1 MSSGDLVG
9 GAGKNSVIT
18 IAAGSTYT
26 ANQTTNNSIASDVID
41 IDGTVIVE
49 ADKTLNI
56 SGFYENGLN
65 TANKYHENLTTV
77 GSTAVFKNSGTINIY
92 GKVMAEDGAVFTG
105 TGANSKIVVDAS
117 KGVSDLDS
125 LLAPENQVENA
136 DLGVLGM
143 SSAQL
148 KSYLAADKVLNN
160 TNNDRAGQ
168 LVLQSG
174 AALEL
179 TDTGNVDIATTFN
192 FTSGSAV
199 AGQIKVDADST
210 NGGSIIRG
218 NEITVSRQLASNA
231 VTAGNITAAT
241 TYDGLTAT
249 GMTGIQIEA
258 NTLHLGAS
266 DLSSAK
272 SEDILFDKATAKNVI
287 NYGLHNDTKE
297 DGIKN
302 DGFHL
307 VSDVYGDNYMVTTD
321 QDTGLDYYTAL
332 DGDINGDVTITNDD
346 SSHSGSLTIQNGNW
360 VAHGNVTL
368 NKSGSLTVGGDD
380 GIEETGTGNVA
391 TTISPDA
398 TLAFDNDLVVDL
410 SASADTKI
418 TAEGAQTERYDFDY
432 AAETIGDDRLAQ
444 IDLRNGLTIIGQQ
457 TDGKFQGKTTI
468 TATSGGVILLDSA
481 DLNTILTQNDAN
493 GTNSGSGAI
502 FVANSG
508 GAFIVTGDIN
518 ADFNDFNDG
527 TSTVNG
533 ITLNNNG
540 YLVADSITITNA
552 GETGLSTAKDE
563 SSYTFNS
570 VAWGDGTIDVDDLVI
585 SDLQTTNGTTKPSG
599 ATVYASKVTVTEGDA
614 LIHKSLTSNN
624 NTLILGVEDGASEAN
639 FTFATDAVADEGA
652 ISVNNLQVLNGSSL
666 TFLNG
671 TWDATSTTVDLGA
684 SGTLT
689 VGGNTDSDINDQDTS
704 ATLEALGLLMVKP
717 PLLVLTSRL

>member
-1 MSSGDLVG
+1 MPVP
-9 GAGKNSVIT
+9 
-18 IAAGSTYT
+18 ST
-26 ANQTTNNSIASDVID
+26 
-41 IDGTVIVE
+41 
-49 ADKTLNI
+49 
-56 SGFYENGLN
+56 
-65 TANKYHENLTTV
+65 
-77 GSTAVFKNSGTINIY
+77 ST
-92 GKVMAEDGAVFTG
+92 
-105 TGANSKIVVDAS
+105 
-117 KGVSDLDS
+117 VSDLDT
-125 LLAPENQVENA
+125 LLKPEDQVENA

-143 SSAQL
+143 SSSQL

-160 TNNDRAGQ
+160 TNNDSAGRV
-168 LVLQSG
+168 VLQSG

-192 FTSGSAV
+192 FISGDGTSGAD
-199 AGQIKVDADST
+199 GQIEVSGT
-210 NGGSIIRG
+210 GIVRG
-218 NEITVSRQLASNA
+218 NEITVSRQLAQNA
-231 VTAGNITAAT
+231 VTTGNITAAT
-241 TYDGLTAT
+241 TYEGLTAT
-249 GMTGIQIEA
+249 GMSGIQIEA

-287 NYGLHNDTKE
+287 NFYGLHNDSTE
-297 DGIKN
+297 ESIKN

-307 VSDVYGDNYMVTTD
+307 VSDVLGDNYMVTTN
-321 QDTGLDYYTAL
+321 QDTGLQYYTAL

-346 SSHSGSLTIQNGNW
+346 TVSTQNSGSLTIQNGNW

-368 NKSGSLTVGGDD
+368 NESGSLTVGGDD
-380 GIEETGTGNVA
+380 GIDETGNGNVS

-410 SASADTKI
+410 STTGTATNIK
-418 TAEGAQTERYDFDY
+418 AEGAQTERYDFDY
-432 AAETIGDDRLAQ
+432 AADTIGDDRLAQ
-444 IDLRNGLTIIGQQ
+444 IDLRNGLTIVGSSTSGQV
-457 TDGKFQGKTTI
+457 GKLNGKTTI

-493 GTNSGSGAI
+493 GTESGSGAY

-508 GAFIVTGDIN
+508 GAFIVTGDVN
-518 ADFNDFNDG
+518 ADFNDFNASG
-527 TSTVNG
+527 SSSTVHG
-533 ITLNNNG
+533 ITLADDG

-704 ATLEALGLLMVKP
+704 ATLEALGLKMAAGADATIAADGKATFARADFSALTVDSGVVAGTKTMPKSTIQRMAWP
-717 PLLVLTSRL
+717 LVLRVLCRSATTVS

>member
-1 MSSGDLVG
+1 M
-9 GAGKNSVIT
+9 
-18 IAAGSTYT
+18 
-26 ANQTTNNSIASDVID
+26 
-41 IDGTVIVE
+41 
-49 ADKTLNI
+49 
-56 SGFYENGLN
+56 
-65 TANKYHENLTTV
+65 
-77 GSTAVFKNSGTINIY
+77 
-92 GKVMAEDGAVFTG
+92 
-105 TGANSKIVVDAS
+105 
-117 KGVSDLDS
+117 SDLDS

-148 KSYLAADKVLNN
+148 KSYLSADKVLSST
-160 TNNDRAGQ
+160 TNDNAGK

-174 AALEL
+174 GALEL

-199 AGQIKVDADST
+199 AGQIEVADDDS

-218 NEITVSRQLASNA
+218 NEITVSRKLASNA

-241 TYDGLTAT
+241 TYEGLTAT
-249 GMTGIQIEA
+249 DMTGIQIEA

-287 NYGLHNDTKE
+287 NFYGLHNDSTE
-297 DGIKN
+297 ESIKN

-307 VSDVYGDNYMVTTD
+307 VSDVLGDNYMVTTD

-332 DGDINGDVTITNDD
+332 DGDINGDVTITNDT

-368 NKSGSLTVGGDD
+368 NESGSLTVGGDD

-410 SASADTKI
+410 SASADTNIK
-418 TAEGAQTERYDFDY
+418 AEGAQTDRYDFDY

-481 DLNTILTQNDAN
+481 DLNTILAQNDKIDGSDGAAN
-493 GTNSGSGAI
+493 ASSGA
-502 FVANSG
+502 FFQADNG
-508 GAFIVTGDIN
+508 GAFIVTGDVN
-518 ADFNDFNDG
+518 ADFNDFNADG
-527 TSTVNG
+527 TKN
-533 ITLNNNG
+533 
-540 YLVADSITITNA
+540 YLKQQR
-552 GETGLSTAKDE
+552 LS
-563 SSYTFNS
+563 
-570 VAWGDGTIDVDDLVI
+570 
-585 SDLQTTNGTTKPSG
+585 
-599 ATVYASKVTVTEGDA
+599 
-614 LIHKSLTSNN
+614 
-624 NTLILGVEDGASEAN
+624 
-639 FTFATDAVADEGA
+639 
-652 ISVNNLQVLNGSSL
+652 
-666 TFLNG
+666 
-671 TWDATSTTVDLGA
+671 
-684 SGTLT
+684 
-689 VGGNTDSDINDQDTS
+689 
-704 ATLEALGLLMVKP
+704 
-717 PLLVLTSRL
+717 RC